1 MNPNLLFRI
10 TAPAVLIGLALLGA
24 CLAGAWYIHRLQTNM
39 SALLT
44 QNVRSLQAGEE
55 LEIRVRQLRFHTLV
69 YLASLSREPSKSG
82 VEDKERKE
90 QLQAVLQDEQH
101 FNEALDV
108 VRQTVTTEEQKAC
121 VRDIEQ
127 QYKQYKNYL
136 EDQAKRRRVAEVK
149 PAQSL
154 TELVD
159 AHPLHLVVDPCEKLL
174 RLNREQM
181 DLVADE
187 SRTAGQRGNLALLL
201 LGLTGPIS
209 GLVMG
214 YGVSRGLSRSIYR
227 LSVRVQDMAQH
238 LDGDRSA
245 GGPPAPTV
253 QAGRLHYENEVG
265 SVNLVADGDLHNL
278 DRQLELIVR
287 RVEETAAHLR
297 QQQRELIRAEQLS
310 AVGQLAASV
319 AHEVRNPLTGIKML
333 VESALRSNNSKPLN
347 LEDLQVIHREIARLE
362 QTVQGFLNFAR
373 LPAPQRTHCD
383 LREVVKQAAELVGA
397 RARQIKVEVQL
408 HLPEEQV
415 AVNIDRSQIE
425 SALVNLFINALDAM
439 PRGGQLDV
447 TLVNHGDTGARITVA
462 DTGSG
467 IPSHIADRLFTPF
480 TTTKPTGT
488 GLGLTVSGRILEEH
502 GGSISAS
509 NRPEGGAC
517 FVIHLPPA
525 SLDAEKVSGTFFGYE
540 KGS

>member
-24 CLAGAWYIHRLQTNM
+24 CLAGAWYIHRLQMNVT
-39 SALLT
+39 SLLT

-69 YLASLSREPSKSG
+69 YLAGLSREPSKSG
-82 VEDKERKE
+82 MEEEERNE
-90 QLQAVLQDEQH
+90 QLKAVLQDEQH

-238 LDGDRSA
+238 LDGDRRTALLSRPD
-245 GGPPAPTV
+245 GSGEPS
-253 QAGRLHYENEVG
+253 YDVG

-287 RVEETAAHLR
+287 RVEDTAARLR

-397 RARQIKVEVQL
+397 RARQIKVEVSL
-408 HLPEEQV
+408 HLPEDVV

-425 SALVNLFINALDAM
+425 AALVNLFINALDAM

-467 IPSHIADRLFTPF
+467 IPPHIADRLFTPF

-509 NRPEGGAC
+509 NRPEGGAS

-525 SLDAEKVSGTFFGYE
+525 SLEGIHADPARR
-540 KGS
+540 